1 MDRQDLVE
9 MLARMENIAP
19 AAAADELD
27 RLLTQI
33 LRDLK
38 KGNSV
43 PLPGIGTLELRRE
56 RISLR
61 PVAKK
66 AQKQK
71 R

>member
-1 MDRQDLVE
+1 MNRQDLVE
-9 MLARMENIAP
+9 MLARLENIEP

-27 RLLTQI
+27 RLLAQI
-33 LRDLK
+33 IRDLK

-43 PLPGIGTLELRRE
+43 PLPGIGTLELRKK

-61 PVAKK
+61 PAARKT
-66 AQKQK
+66 QKQK